1 MKLIKLIAPFLALTL
16 LFSATAH
23 AEEFNKPAPD
33 FTLKSMDGSNVKLS
47 ELRGEVIML
56 NFWASWCGPCR
67 EEMPILEEFYK
78 KYKKLGFR
86 ILGIN
91 VEKDSSKAV
100 GYLKDVPVTFPILFD
115 QENKVSKMFDV
126 DAMPSTVFIDRAG
139 NVRFLHRGY
148 KSGDEKHH
156 KKLMK
161 ALMRE

>member
-1 MKLIKLIAPFLALTL
+1 MLKYRSPLSSEYNRS
-16 LFSATAH
+16 FSH
-23 AEEFNKPAPD
+23 LQEEA
-33 FTLKSMDGSNVKLS
+33 
-47 ELRGEVIML
+47 
-56 NFWASWCGPCR
+56 
-67 EEMPILEEFYK
+67 
-78 KYKKLGFR
+78 
-86 ILGIN
+86 
-91 VEKDSSKAV
+91 
-100 GYLKDVPVTFPILFD
+100 FD